1 MSTTPRYRAEDLVK
15 FATALLDKAGLEA
28 EKSRVVA
35 EILVEGDLLG
45 HNTHGL
51 QLLAAYLNDLEKG
64 GMTRS
69 GSPRVIADFPAAVTW
84 DGMRLPGTWL
94 TVRAIDLAL
103 ERAKTYGTCTVA
115 IRRSHHIACLAAYLK
130 RVTDQGMM
138 VMLISSGPESG
149 GVVPHGGRGT
159 GVYTPNPI
167 AAAWPTTGDP
177 VMIDVSMSITTHML
191 TRRLQKEGRKLP
203 GKWVL
208 DADGNPSD
216 DPAVLFEEPKGGL
229 LPLGGTEH
237 GHKGYALGLLVEA
250 LTGGLAG
257 HGRADPNEGWS
268 ANVYVQVFDP
278 ALYGG
283 KDEFVRQTEWMA
295 NACRATPPRNGF
307 DRVRLPGE
315 TGLRRRE
322 KQLKE
327 GVELYP
333 SVMPALQPWSEKLG
347 VALPAAV
354 A

>member
-1 MSTTPRYRAEDLVK
+1 MSSPIRYRAEDLVR
-15 FATALLDKAGLEA
+15 FATALLNKAGLES
-28 EKSRVVA
+28 EKSEVVA
-35 EILVEGDLLG
+35 QILVEGDLLG
-45 HNTHGL
+45 HDTHGL
-51 QLLAAYLNDLEKG
+51 HLLVSYLKDLEKG

-103 ERAKTYGTCTVA
+103 ERAKTYGTCTVV
-115 IRRSHHIACLAAYLK
+115 IRRSHHIACLAAYLR

-138 VMLISSGPESG
+138 VMLISSGPETG

-159 GVYTPNPI
+159 GVLTPNPI
-167 AAAWPTTGDP
+167 AAAWPTAGDP

-191 TRRLQKEGRKLP
+191 TGRLHKEGRKLP

-208 DADGNPSD
+208 DGDGNPSD
-216 DPAVLFEEPKGGL
+216 DPAVLFREPKGGL
-229 LPLGGTEH
+229 LPLGGTDH
-237 GHKGYALGLLVEA
+237 GHKGYALGLIVEA

-257 HGRADPNEGWS
+257 HGRADANEGWA

-283 KDEFVRQTEWMA
+283 KKDFIRQTEWVA
-295 NACRATPPRNGF
+295 NACRNTPPRSGF
-307 DRVRLPGE
+307 DRVRLPGD
-315 TGLRRRE
+315 TGLRCRE

-327 GVELYP
+327 GVALYP
-333 SVMPALQPWSEKLG
+333 TILQSLQPWIEKLG
-347 VALPAAV
+347 VAAPAAV
-354 A
+354 G

>member
-1 MSTTPRYRAEDLVK
+1 MSNTPRYRAEDLVK
-15 FATALLDKAGLEA
+15 FATALLDKAGLESD
-28 EKSRVVA
+28 KSKVVA
-35 EILVEGDLLG
+35 EVLVEGDLLG

-51 QLLAAYLNDLEKG
+51 QLLAPYLSDLEKG

-138 VMLISSGPESG
+138 VMLSSSGPETG

-167 AAAWPTTGDP
+167 AAAWPTAGDP

-191 TRRLQKEGRKLP
+191 TRRLHNEQRKLP

-216 DPAVLFEEPKGGL
+216 DPAVLFREPKGGL
-229 LPLGGTEH
+229 LPLGGTDH

-257 HGRADPNEGWS
+257 HGRADPNEGWA

-283 KDEFVRQTEWMA
+283 KEDFVRQTEWVA
-295 NACRATPPRNGF
+295 NACRATPPRSGF

-315 TGLRRRE
+315 TGLRRRD

-333 SVMPALQPWSEKLG
+333 NILPALQPWSDKLG
-347 VALPAAV
+347 VAAPAAV
-354 A
+354 G